1 MHLPE
6 TEMNYSY
13 IEYYRKSY
21 QYEHRPYKKE
31 ETMICIQ
38 YDEAMRD
45 YFTGQIT
52 EIRHLV
58 QFDQKPSDLK
68 EAKWDVYK
76 ISFSFDVTRKY

>member
-1 MHLPE
+1 
-6 TEMNYSY
+6 MNYSF
-13 IEYYRKSY
+13 IEYTRKAY

-31 ETMICIQ
+31 EAMICIQ

-58 QFDQKPSDLK
+58 QFDQKPSDIK

-76 ISFSFDVTRKY
+76 ISFSFDITRKY